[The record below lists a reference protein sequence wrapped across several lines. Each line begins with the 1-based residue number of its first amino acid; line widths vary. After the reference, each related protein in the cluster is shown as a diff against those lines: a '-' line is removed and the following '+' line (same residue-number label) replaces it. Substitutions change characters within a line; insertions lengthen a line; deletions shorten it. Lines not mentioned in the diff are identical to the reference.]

1 MTEAKSESASIEAR
15 IRQEGFRF
23 ALDAHGVAT
32 VTLDRPDRI
41 NALTFASYAAL
52 RDAFRVFSEE
62 RAIRAIVL
70 QGEGPRGFCSGGD
83 VRDIIGELFARDMR
97 GLVEFTRMTGA
108 LITAIHACRAP
119 VIAALHGVVCG
130 AGAVIAIAADV
141 RIAAPDARIAFLFP
155 KVGLSGADM
164 GASWLLPRIV
174 GYGRASELLL
184 TGEFVDAE
192 RAERIGLWNR
202 VVPADSLRDEAAKLA
217 RTIADGPAFAH
228 AMTKKMLDYEA
239 HVGFETGIEAEAQAQ
254 AICMQHPD
262 FREAYDAWVEKRPPR
277 FER

>member
-1 MTEAKSESASIEAR
+1 MSVLES
-15 IRQEGFRF
+15 IRQEGYRV
-23 ALDAHGVAT
+23 AIDDGVAT
-32 VTLDRPDRI
+32 VTLDRPERI
-41 NALTFASYAAL
+41 NALTFVSYAAL
-52 RDAFRVFSEE
+52 RDAFHVFSESRE
-62 RAIRAIVL
+62 VRAVVL

-83 VRDIIGELFARDMR
+83 VRDIIGELFSRDMR
-97 GLVEFTRMTGA
+97 GLLEFTRMTGA
-108 LITAIHACRAP
+108 LVAAVHECRAP

-130 AGAVIAIAADV
+130 AGAVIAIASDV

-184 TGEFVDAE
+184 TGDFVDAE
-192 RAERIGLWNR
+192 RAERIGLFNR
-202 VVPADSLRDEAAKLA
+202 IVPQDQLRAEAQKLA

-239 HVGFETGIEAEAQAQ
+239 SVDFKTGIEAEAQAQ
-254 AICMQHPD
+254 AICMKTRD
-262 FREAYDAWVEKRPPR
+262 
-277 FER
+277 FERAYRAFVAKEKPVFEGD

>member
-1 MTEAKSESASIEAR
+1 MTGALASI
-15 IRQEGFRF
+15 RQDGYRF
-23 ALDAHGVAT
+23 ALEDGVAT
-32 VTLDRPDRI
+32 ITLDRPERI

-52 RDAFRVFSEE
+52 RDAFRTMSEARE
-62 RAIRAIVL
+62 VRAVVL

-83 VRDIIGELFARDMR
+83 QRDIIAELFSRDMR
-97 GLVEFTRMTGA
+97 GLLEFTRMTGA
-108 LITAIHACRAP
+108 LVAAIHECRAP

-130 AGAVIAIAADV
+130 AGAVIAIASDL

-164 GASWLLPRIV
+164 GAAWLLPRIV
-174 GYGRASELLL
+174 GHGRASEMLL
-184 TGEFVDAE
+184 TGDFVPAEQAE
-192 RAERIGLWNR
+192 RMGLFNRI
-202 VVPADSLRDEAAKLA
+202 VPADALRDEAQKLA

-239 HVGFETGIEAEAQAQ
+239 SVDFATGIEAEAQAQ

-262 FREAYDAWVEKRPPR
+262 FREAHDAWVAKRPPR